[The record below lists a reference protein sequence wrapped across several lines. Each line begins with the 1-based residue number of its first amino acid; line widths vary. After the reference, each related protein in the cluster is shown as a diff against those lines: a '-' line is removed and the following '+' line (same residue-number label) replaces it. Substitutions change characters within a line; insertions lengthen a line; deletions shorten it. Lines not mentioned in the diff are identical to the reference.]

1 MPFSSNIHSAL
12 VLNSKKNIIMKNIFK
27 ILIIPAVIFIA
38 GCDDFLDRY
47 PYDSV
52 SSNTVYASAT
62 LAENAVSGVYSN
74 LLSNYIS
81 VSALNWDA
89 LSGVLDPLAESV
101 FLSYPFLGG
110 TVQSNSSMF
119 SSHWTRFYEGINRAN
134 DVIANIGGTVELP
147 EATRACRIAEC
158 KFIRAYYYFKL
169 NTLWKG
175 VPVYLENL
183 APGEYT
189 KPRSTENDVWQV
201 IIDDLDD
208 VIACESMPVKYRSSD
223 SNYGRIAKGAAYAL
237 RGKVYMWLKEWNKA
251 EADFR
256 KVGECGFDLFNGS
269 YADLFKEANEK
280 SDEMVFS
287 ITMEEI
293 EDHGNVYSRTYGN
306 WMTAGNGNNT
316 FYMNVNF
323 VNSYQWADG
332 RPFSFDDVISGYESM
347 SPEARSVYFCRN
359 NMTDSEKAM
368 MTGYGADMTKYD
380 PAANESRILTAY
392 TGRDPR
398 LDATVIVP
406 YTDYLGGFAA
416 GAAANYQTRW
426 PYRSENAPSFDLRT
440 RSTGNMLY
448 CIRKFVTVGK
458 EYANPL
464 FNPVDVPVIRY
475 ADVLLCLAECLNEQ
489 GKTNEAI
496 PFINRVRE
504 RAGVAELNSGPYY
517 LAVTGR
523 SDLQKR
529 IMDEKHWELACEEQ
543 LYLEE
548 MRWGTWKETKFAESN
563 GLQQCWGSSVYKY
576 IWGGDAYLTWAIPSA
591 ECEKNTNLIQNN
603 GWY

>member
-1 MPFSSNIHSAL
+1 
-12 VLNSKKNIIMKNIFK
+12 MKNKFK
-27 ILIIPAVIFIA
+27 ILIAMSALLFVA
-38 GCDDFLDRY
+38 GCDSFLDRD

-52 SSNTVYASAT
+52 SSNTVYVSAT
-62 LAENAVSGVYSN
+62 LAENAVVGVYSN

-81 VSALNWDA
+81 TSALNWDA
-89 LSGVLDPLAESV
+89 LSSVLDPSDASIS
-101 FLSYPFLGG
+101 LSYPYLRG
-110 TVQSNSSMF
+110 TVQSNHSMF
-119 SSHWTRFYEGINRAN
+119 SDHWRRFYEGINRAN
-134 DVIANIGGTVELP
+134 DVIANIGRTVELP
-147 EATRACRIAEC
+147 AETRACRIAEC

-189 KPRSTENDVWQV
+189 RSRSTENQVWQV

-208 VIACESMPVKYRSSD
+208 VIECESMPGKYTAGD
-223 SNYGRIAKGAAYAL
+223 SNYGRITKGAAYAL
-237 RGKVYMWLKEWNKA
+237 RGKVYMWLKEWDKA

-287 ITMEEI
+287 ITMEEV
-293 EDHGNVYSRTYGN
+293 EGHGNVFSRTYGN
-306 WMTAGNGNNT
+306 WMTAGNGNSD
-316 FYMNVNF
+316 FYMNVDF
-323 VNSYQWADG
+323 VNTYQWADG
-332 RPFSFDDVISGYESM
+332 SPFSFDDVIPGYESM

-359 NMTDSEKAM
+359 NMTDSEKGAM
-368 MTGYGADMTKYD
+368 VGYGADMTVYD
-380 PAANESRILTAY
+380 PAANESRILGAY

-398 LDATVIVP
+398 LTATVIVP
-406 YTDYLGGFAA
+406 YTDYLGGMAA
-416 GAAANYQTRW
+416 GSAIDYQTRW
-426 PYRSENAPSFDLRT
+426 PFRSENSPSFDLRT

-448 CIRKFVTVGK
+448 CIRKFVAVGK

-489 GKTNEAI
+489 GRTDEAV
-496 PFINRVRE
+496 PFVNRVRK
-504 RAGVAELNSGPYY
+504 RAGVAELNSGPQVT
-517 LAVTGR
+517 VTGQ
-523 SDLQKR
+523 SDLRKR

-548 MRWGTWKETKFAESN
+548 MRWNTWKETKFAASN
-563 GLQQCWGSSVYKY
+563 GLQQCWGSPVYNY
-576 IWGGDAYLTWAIPSA
+576 IWGGDAYHLWAIPAA
-591 ECEKNTNLIQNN
+591 ECEKNTNLIQNED
-603 GWY
+603 WY